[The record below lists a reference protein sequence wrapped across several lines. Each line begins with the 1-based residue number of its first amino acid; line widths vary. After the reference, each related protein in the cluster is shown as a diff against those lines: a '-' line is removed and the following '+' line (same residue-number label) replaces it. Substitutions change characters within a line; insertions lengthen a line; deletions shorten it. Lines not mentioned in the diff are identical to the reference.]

1 MADIKPF
8 DGYFYNPNKIKSL
21 SQVIAPPYDVI
32 PLEEREEYYAREHN
46 IINLI
51 LPKETEN
58 QDKYAHSASLLN
70 EWLKNEIFVK
80 DDKTSFYLYRQDFL
94 ANGEDFSRKG
104 FFALVQLED
113 FQDGKILPHENTL
126 SSPKEDR
133 FKLLNATRTNLSPIF
148 LIYSDENNEVMKL
161 LEKNREASAFADF
174 APLERK
180 NAKYIQKG
188 FPHPLGKKHTLWR
201 VSDSQ
206 INEKIKERMKSK
218 TLYIADGHHR
228 YETALKF
235 WKENKKDSYRWILA
249 YISPIED
256 DSLKI
261 FPAHRLLKTFSKDE
275 WEKLNDKAKDFF
287 WIKEMPIAD
296 INETFKLIEA
306 EGDKRHAFGVVH
318 NSNGRVKT
326 LLLVS
331 KNEKKLL
338 GKMDGRRCSKALA
351 TERHSP
357 AWKHLD
363 VSVLHSLVFSYMLGL
378 DEKKLQDTC
387 RLDYA
392 VDRYKTLEL
401 VKRGDYQI
409 AFLLNSTKVDEVR
422 LVANRKERMP
432 GKATYFYP
440 KVSSGFFI
448 NVFGK

>member
-8 DGYFYNPNKIKSL
+8 NGYFYNPQKIKSF
-21 SQVIAPPYDVI
+21 SQVVAPPYDVI

-51 LPKETEN
+51 LPKETATQN
-58 QDKYAHSASLLN
+58 KYEHSASLLN
-70 EWLKNEIFVK
+70 DWLKNEIFIK
-80 DDKTSFYLYRQDFL
+80 DAKTSFYLYHQNFL

-133 FKLLNATRTNLSPIF
+133 FKLLTATRANLSPIF
-148 LIYSDENNEVMKL
+148 LIYPDENNEVMKL
-161 LEKNREASAFADF
+161 IEENREASVFADF

-188 FPHPLGKKHTLWR
+188 FPHPLGKRHILWR
-201 VSDSQ
+201 VSNAK
-206 INEKIKERMKSK
+206 IHEKIKETIKSK

-235 WKENKKDSYRWILA
+235 WKENQKDSYKWILA

-261 FPAHRLLKTFSKDE
+261 FPAHRLLKTFSDAE
-275 WEKLNDKAKDFF
+275 WKKLNDKAGEFF
-287 WIKEMPIAD
+287 WIKELPIAD
-296 INETFKLIEA
+296 INETFNLIEK
-306 EGDKRHAFGVVH
+306 EGEKRHAFGVAH
-318 NSNGRVKT
+318 NSNGALKT

-338 GKMDGRRCSKALA
+338 DRMDG
-351 TERHSP
+351 HSP
-357 AWKHLD
+357 AWKHLN
-363 VSVLHSLVFSYMLGL
+363 VSVLHSLIFSYMLGF
-378 DEKKLQDTC
+378 DEKQLQDTS
-387 RLDYA
+387 RLNYE
-392 VDRYKTLEL
+392 VDRYKTLDM
-401 VKRGDYQI
+401 VKSGTCQI
-409 AFLLNSTKVDEVR
+409 AFLLNSTKVEEVR

-440 KVSSGFFI
+440 KVSSGLFI

>member
-8 DGYFYNPNKIKSL
+8 NGYFYNLNKIKSF

-32 PLEEREEYYAREHN
+32 PPEEREEYYAREHN

-51 LPKETEN
+51 LPKETVDQN
-58 QDKYAHSASLLN
+58 KYAHSASLLN
-70 EWLKNEIFVK
+70 DWLKNEIFIK
-80 DDKTSFYLYRQDFL
+80 DAQTAFYLYRQNFL

-113 FQDGKILPHENTL
+113 FKDGKILPHENTL

-133 FKLLNATRTNLSPIF
+133 FKLLNATRVNLSPIF
-148 LIYSDENNEVMKL
+148 LIFSDEKNEVMKL
-161 LEKNREASAFADF
+161 LEKNREPSPFADF
-174 APLERK
+174 VPLERK
-180 NAKYIQKG
+180 NTKYIQKG
-188 FPHPLGKKHTLWR
+188 FPHPLGKRHALWR
-201 VSDSQ
+201 VSNSR
-206 INEKIKERMKSK
+206 IHEKIKEIMNSK

-235 WKENKKDSYRWILA
+235 WKENKTDAHRWILA

-261 FPAHRLLKTFSKDE
+261 FPAHRLLKTFSDAE
-275 WEKLNDKAKDFF
+275 WKKLNDKAGEFF
-287 WIKEMPIAD
+287 FIKELPLTN
-296 INETFKLIEA
+296 INETFNLIRK
-306 EGDKRHAFGVVH
+306 EGDKRHAFGVAY
-318 NSNGRVKT
+318 NSNGAIKT

-338 GKMDGRRCSKALA
+338 DRMDG
-351 TERHSP
+351 HSP

-378 DEKKLQDTC
+378 DEEHLQDTS
-387 RLDYA
+387 RLDYE

-401 VKRGDYQI
+401 VKSGVCRT

-440 KVSSGFFI
+440 KVPAGLFI
-448 NVFGK
+448 NVFEK